1 MVSFCR
7 GRGFQHDPNAAS
19 CPNCGA
25 RQPVAPAALPAKPQP
40 MAVAAA
46 PATKFRPVPEP
57 DSKSIEVA
65 FAVLKTLN

>member
-19 CPNCGA
+19 
-25 RQPVAPAALPAKPQP
+25 
-40 MAVAAA
+40 

-57 DSKSIEVA
+57 DAKSIEVA
-65 FAVLKTLN
+65 FAVLKTLNSFCQGDNR